1 MMARDW
7 RLAFLGVYALAC
19 TALLLRIG
27 FPDDLTSLA
36 AGLLALALLTAPIVP
51 LCVWREQAMAKG
63 IAAIIIGGVGLFL
76 VIETLYLQPP
86 DAQGALVFLVVPVLQ
101 MFAVGAFAIALAAF
115 SALSRK
121 SK

>member
-1 MMARDW
+1 MAHDW
-7 RLAFLGVYALAC
+7 RLALLGVYALAC
-19 TALLLRIG
+19 TAVLLGNG
-27 FPDDLTSLA
+27 FADDLSSLA

-51 LCVWREQAMAKG
+51 LCIWREQAMAKG

-76 VIETLYLQPP
+76 VIDTLYLQPP
-86 DAQGALVFLVVPVLQ
+86 DAQGALVFVVVPVLQ